1 MKNLLLSLAMVLV
14 VIFTTNAQEVS
25 SHELQPDTLTL
36 NNSIKN
42 NIENLSA
49 STPKFKIHYQGE
61 IWWGFSLQTEDFSAS
76 ILNIHTVHGLKLN
89 KYLSTGIGVGLDF
102 YNSFLSAMMPVY
114 IDVKGYLPINIRVT
128 PFIALDL
135 GYSIGLTEDLAGHGN
150 LYISPT
156 IGLKY
161 KKFSYQIGYTGQRFS
176 DEDTNFFVNML
187 QFKVAYTF

>member
-114 IDVKGYLPINIRVT
+114 IDVKGYLPINSRVT

>member
-1 MKNLLLSLAMVLV
+1 M
-14 VIFTTNAQEVS
+14 I
-25 SHELQPDTLTL
+25 
-36 NNSIKN
+36 
-42 NIENLSA
+42 
-49 STPKFKIHYQGE
+49 ST
-61 IWWGFSLQTEDFSAS
+61 
-76 ILNIHTVHGLKLN
+76 IHTVHGLKLN

-114 IDVKGYLPINIRVT
+114 IDVKGYLPINSRVT

-156 IGLKY
+156 IDLKY